1 MNKKVIVWNA
11 LVYYP
16 VNAEVIGV
24 VGDEIII
31 KGTIIEDDIEE
42 VCFDDVDIIV
52 KLDTYKQM
60 INEWIEEKKEY
71 CERFEYMC
79 GFSVISGSGNV
90 SERLVYGEEYF
101 DCTEIE
107 FCVDMEH
114 G

>member
-1 MNKKVIVWNA
+1 MNKKVNVWNA

-16 VNAEVIGV
+16 VNTEVIGV
-24 VGDEIII
+24 VGDEILI
-31 KGTIIEDDIEE
+31 KGTIIENDTDKEYDDIT
-42 VCFDDVDIIV
+42 IIV

-60 INEWIEEKKEY
+60 MNEWIEEKKDY

-79 GFSVISGSGNV
+79 GFSVISGNGNI
-90 SERLVYGEEYF
+90 SEKLVFGEEYF